1 MTLPVETEARL
12 ASKDSLWLHT
22 HSDTSAHHTTS
33 RVVALFHQKQ
43 ENIVRDIGPK
53 QAEVP

>member
-1 MTLPVETEARL
+1 MKLPTGTEARL
-12 ASKDSLWLHT
+12 ASKESLWLHT
-22 HSDTSAHHTTS
+22 HSDTSAHHITS

-53 QAEVP
+53 LAEVP